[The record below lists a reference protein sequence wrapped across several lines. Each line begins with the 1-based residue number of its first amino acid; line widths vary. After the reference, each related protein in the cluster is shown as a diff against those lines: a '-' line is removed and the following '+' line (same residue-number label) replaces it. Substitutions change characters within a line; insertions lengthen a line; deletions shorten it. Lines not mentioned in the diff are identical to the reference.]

1 MERTVLLILSMRN
14 NGKGQ
19 DVRGKRQDMEILPE
33 WERIDTLQLQGTL
46 LVVGAPDVGKSTFA
60 RYLYQRLQESNRRAA
75 YLDGDPVQ

>member
-1 MERTVLLILSMRN
+1 MN
-14 NGKGQ
+14 NM
-19 DVRGKRQDMEILPE
+19 DILPE
-33 WERIDTLQLQGTL
+33 WESIDPLQLRGTL